1 MGLFDVPPALRK
13 GVEYVRPVRRVQA
26 WKVRHAAFVL
36 LANVEVTPRD
46 EWNGPCVEVTPRDE
60 WNGPCVEVTPEDDP
74 VQYAL
79 LDRVLDNL
87 LVLALLLTLLG
98 VPAWMHGVFD

>member
-1 MGLFDVPPALRK
+1 MGLFDVAPALRK
-13 GVEYVRPVRRVQA
+13 GVEHIRSVRRVPPRKG
-26 WKVRHAAFVL
+26 WYAALVL

-46 EWNGPCVEVTPRDE
+46 EWNDPCVEVTTED
-60 WNGPCVEVTPEDDP
+60 GPG
-74 VQYAL
+74 QYAL